1 MADGWQIDKP
11 QNQCFCDFCLAA
23 RHHNIVSDDAILY
36 NDNTD
41 DVKMFV
47 RATIASILESLE
59 YLYLSH
65 SFQG

>member
-11 QNQCFCDFCLAA
+11 QNHRKVCDFCLAA

-36 NDNTD
+36 NDNTN

-65 SFQG
+65 SF